1 VRLSGVIGG
10 AIFCW
15 CATVAA
21 ASSAQ
26 AQDSAAITDGLL
38 AQVAGFGGCS
48 SIDSTR
54 PYTDPYFPGVRFF
67 AGQCLLEHGD
77 TARPFVASDSQGVV
91 YVLNSLTGFT
101 FLILRHPAHGVDST
115 NAVAYV
121 RSAARYLG
129 SLYAGVAFVDT
140 VTAIPDSMWH
150 LTGASP
156 LQVLRPG
163 IYQWVTPSAAL
174 VTLLAYDSGAIYF
187 REYLLHLPD
196 GQVTEMTRRDFKA
209 PNQ

>member
-1 VRLSGVIGG
+1 VRLASLVGG
-10 AIFCW
+10 AVFCW
-15 CATVAA
+15 IATAGGT
-21 ASSAQ
+21 SRAQ
-26 AQDSAAITDGLL
+26 AQETTAITDGLL
-38 AQVAGFGGCS
+38 AQVVGFGGCS

-54 PYTDPYFPGVRFF
+54 PYADPYFPGVRFF

-121 RSAARYLG
+121 QSAARYLG
-129 SLYAGVAFVDT
+129 SLYAGVEFVSSAA
-140 VTAIPDSMWH
+140 AIPDSIWH

-163 IYQWVTPSAAL
+163 IYQWVTPSSAR
-174 VTLLAYDSGAIYF
+174 VTVLAYDPGAIYF

-196 GQVTEMTRRDFKA
+196 GQVTEMTRRDFRA
-209 PNQ
+209 PNE